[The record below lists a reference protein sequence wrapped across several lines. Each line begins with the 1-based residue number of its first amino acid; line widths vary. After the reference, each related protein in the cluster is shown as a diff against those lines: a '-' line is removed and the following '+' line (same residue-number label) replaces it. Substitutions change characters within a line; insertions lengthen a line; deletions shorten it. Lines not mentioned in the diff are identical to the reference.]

1 MNKLLVNFNIM
12 FYYIIIALQLYGGKI
27 MDKLTKIKYYID
39 SLCIYDLKN
48 DSIIRALYKLID
60 SVDREDVLTRQS
72 EFFKTVSKNKSL
84 KEYISRC
91 ILTDDNPFTRA
102 ACAGKTEELEKSIID
117 AVKLDL
123 MKLEEIASVTANDI
137 SEFVTDKDIK
147 EIIKTIPSW
156 ETGKAVSPLSV
167 NWSSQMDELIA
178 YHKTNGYGK
187 YAKHIAFTWRNREI
201 CPVTS
206 IDLITL
212 SDLKNYEE
220 QRKKVIDNTESFL
233 AGQPANNVLL
243 YGDRGTGKSSTVH
256 ALLNEYHSQGLRM
269 IEIPKSA
276 VADLG
281 LIREQ
286 IAKSPMKFIIYIDD
300 LSFDSN
306 DTSFSELKAAL
317 EGSLSGRQS
326 NILIYA
332 TSNRRHLIKE
342 NFSDRENDMNRG
354 DTMQEQLSLSD
365 RFGLTITFMNPDKK
379 EYLDIVEKIAD
390 DRGLHNIDKEHLLYM
405 AERWA
410 MRKGGRSPRCAKQ
423 FVDYVQSCENR
434 GKEW

>member
-1 MNKLLVNFNIM
+1 MNKLTEL
-12 FYYIIIALQLYGGKI
+12 
-27 MDKLTKIKYYID
+27 KYYID
-39 SLCIYDLKN
+39 SLCVYDLKN
-48 DSIIRALYKLID
+48 DGVISALYNLLD
-60 SVDREDVLTRQS
+60 SVGSEDVLRRLS
-72 EFFKTVSKNKSL
+72 GFFELVSKKGSL
-84 KEYISRC
+84 KGYLSKC
-91 ILTDDNPFTRA
+91 VLTDDNAFTRA
-102 ACAGKTEELEKSIID
+102 ACASETDRLPKSVIS

-123 MKLEEIASVTANDI
+123 KKLEELSQVGI
-137 SEFVTDKDIK
+137 KDIYGFVNDDDLK
-147 EIIKTIPSW
+147 QIIADMPDW
-156 ETGKAVSPLSV
+156 ETGKALPPLTTK
-167 NWSSQMDELIA
+167 WDEQIDQLCA
-178 YHKTNGYGK
+178 YHKTNGYGM
-187 YAKHIAFTWRNREI
+187 YAKHIAFTWRDKKI

-206 IDLITL
+206 TDLITL
-212 SDLKNYEE
+212 RDLKNYEQ
-220 QRKKVIDNTESFL
+220 QRQRVIDNTESFL
-233 AGQPANNVLL
+233 EGQPANNVLL

-256 ALLNEYHSQGLRM
+256 ALLNEYHNRGLRM

-286 IAKSPMKFIIYIDD
+286 IAGSPMKFIIYIDD

-317 EGSLSGRQS
+317 EGSLSGRQP

-342 NFSDRENDMNRG
+342 SVADRENDMNRG

-379 EYLDIVEKIAD
+379 EYLDIVEKIAA
-390 DRGLHNIDKEHLLYM
+390 DRGLDNIDTEHLLFA

-410 MRKGGRSPRCAKQ
+410 LRRGGRSPRCAKQ
-423 FVDYVQSCENR
+423 FVDYVESCENR